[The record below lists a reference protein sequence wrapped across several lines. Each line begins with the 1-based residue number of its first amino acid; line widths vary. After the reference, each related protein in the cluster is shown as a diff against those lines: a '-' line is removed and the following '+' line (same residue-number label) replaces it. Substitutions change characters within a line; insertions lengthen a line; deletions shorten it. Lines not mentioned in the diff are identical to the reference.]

1 MRFAGIDIGS
11 RSIKLMVMDNGA
23 VVDKRVADTGF
34 DPLTATKEVLQDVVY
49 DRILATGPR
58 SRKLKPMP
66 KAPAIFFPMAP
77 PSWISADKTARPLP

>member
-49 DRILATGPR
+49 DRILATGYGR
-58 SRKLKPMP
+58 NLFEVAFA
-66 KAPAIFFPMAP
+66 APTVTEI
-77 PSWISADKTARPLP
+77 